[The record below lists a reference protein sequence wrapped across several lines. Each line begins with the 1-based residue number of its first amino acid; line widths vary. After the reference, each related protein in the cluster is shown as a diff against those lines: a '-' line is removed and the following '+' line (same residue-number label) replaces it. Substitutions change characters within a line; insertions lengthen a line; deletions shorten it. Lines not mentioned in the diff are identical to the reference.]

1 MDKDLTIIEERIKY
15 LRDRRG
21 FTQSEFAKLIGVSRS
36 LVCVWENGYANISLR
51 QMIKISY
58 VYLVPLDY
66 ILGIT
71 DTFQIKNYKFI
82 NKLDLKYVGEKIRE
96 IRKKEGLTQERF
108 AKKIDTKRSSIS
120 YYEIGKMMIS
130 TADLKQICLTFG
142 VSADYIVGN
151 INKRLESPKH
161 NKIKVKEIKEK
172 ITN

>member
-71 DTFQIKNYKFI
+71 DTFQLKNYKFI
-82 NKLDLKYVGEKIRE
+82 NKLNLKYVGEKIRE